1 MDSIRRARKSSP
13 QQCAATIRAP
23 APNRPR
29 QILSP
34 AMRRHLLLG
43 APPNRADGRSAR
55 PLGLHHHLLLASPV
69 RGPAPPNKLL
79 MVAAAGHHGDEAGGG
94 ALEARQVP
102 RSQAAANSFGTQ
114 ASDAANPEGTQS
126 IPAADPEGSQAIAAA
141 ANPEGSFA
149 RATAVGEATACHPW
163 DQQPTDPTP

>member
-1 MDSIRRARKSSP
+1 
-13 QQCAATIRAP
+13 
-23 APNRPR
+23 
-29 QILSP
+29 
-34 AMRRHLLLG
+34 
-43 APPNRADGRSAR
+43 
-55 PLGLHHHLLLASPV
+55 
-69 RGPAPPNKLL
+69 